1 MQIWTKAIEFAD
13 LDEKKFYIG
22 SNWTINEE
30 VNKKKET
37 QSATNVT
44 DKKKWV
50 NNMSSTQLSNQNLS
64 SDQGL

>member
-22 SNWTINEE
+22 SNQTINEE

-44 DKKKWV
+44 DKKK
-50 NNMSSTQLSNQNLS
+50 
-64 SDQGL
+64 